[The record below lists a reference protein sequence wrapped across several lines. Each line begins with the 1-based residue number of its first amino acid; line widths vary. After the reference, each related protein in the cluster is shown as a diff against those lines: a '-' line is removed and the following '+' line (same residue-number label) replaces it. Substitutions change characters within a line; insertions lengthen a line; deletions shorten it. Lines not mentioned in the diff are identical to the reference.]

1 MPKPDWL
8 VEAEGRVNWVKCATC
23 WDCIYLGMPVKMT
36 KHRNKSWTEVFECDI
51 HPGCFNTKY
60 SICCDDF
67 TIRELV

>member
-8 VEAEGRVNWVKCATC
+8 VEKETGYVAFELDHCSE
-23 WDCIYLGMPVKMT
+23 CIYYGQPIKLT
-36 KHRNKSWTEVFECDI
+36 KHKNKEWTEVFECDV

-67 TIRELV
+67 IHA